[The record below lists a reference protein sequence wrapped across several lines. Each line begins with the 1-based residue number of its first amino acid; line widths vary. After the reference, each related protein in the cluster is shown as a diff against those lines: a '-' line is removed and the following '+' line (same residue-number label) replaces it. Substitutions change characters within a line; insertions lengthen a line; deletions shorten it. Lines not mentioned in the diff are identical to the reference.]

1 MNNARRKIIEKAIGD
16 LQQIFA
22 DLEACRDEEQEAFD
36 GMPEGERGQQS
47 EAAISELDSA
57 IGDIENVIS
66 SLETAKE

>member
-1 MNNARRKIIEKAIGD
+1 MNTKMTAANLRTIATYG
-16 LQQIFA
+16 
-22 DLEACRDEEQEAFD
+22 
-36 GMPEGERGQQS
+36 